1 MKKLTEAIALIFSND
16 DWFNKILIGGF
27 YISIVFTVLPI
38 VMINGFIV
46 EFMKAAMQQS
56 SKLPYWRNS
65 KSIFKT
71 GWKVSLA
78 LVLYY
83 AAATFL
89 LTLTGVPVFSVHTAL
104 LFFVLHTT
112 LHPVILL
119 AYAHE
124 QRLSTCFNLSKIGTI
139 VKDHWKGLAPA
150 LSVSAALLFIAITL
164 GWMWIVVGW
173 PLLVFLALI
182 VQNTMVA
189 LSVQPHFLNHS

>member
-1 MKKLTEAIALIFSND
+1 MKKLTAAITLIFSND

-27 YISIVFTVLPI
+27 YISIVVTVVPI

-46 EFMKAAMQQS
+46 EFMNGVMQN
-56 SKLPYWRNS
+56 SKELPYWRNS

-71 GWKVSLA
+71 GWKVSVA

-83 AAATFL
+83 ATATFL

-112 LHPVILL
+112 LHPVVLL
-119 AYAHE
+119 VYA
-124 QRLSTCFNLSKIGTI
+124 RKRRFSTCFNISIIGNI
-139 VKDHWKGLAPA
+139 VKDHWK
-150 LSVSAALLFIAITL
+150 ALLPVLFISALLLFVTITL

-173 PLLVFLALI
+173 PMLVFLALI

-189 LSVQPHFLNHS
+189 LSVRGHFFNHS

>member
-1 MKKLTEAIALIFSND
+1 MKKLTEAFALIFSND

-27 YISIVFTVLPI
+27 YISIVVTVFPI
-38 VMINGFIV
+38 IMINGFIV
-46 EFMKAAMQQS
+46 EFMKGVMQNS
-56 SKLPYWRNS
+56 RELPYWRNS
-65 KSIFKT
+65 RLIFKT

-78 LVLYY
+78 LIIYY
-83 AAATFL
+83 AAATLL
-89 LTLTGVPVFSVHTAL
+89 LTLTGTHVLSIQTTL
-104 LFFVLHTT
+104 LYFVLHTT

-124 QRLSTCFNLSKIGTI
+124 QRFSTCFNISIIRNILN
-139 VKDHWKGLAPA
+139 DHWKELLPV
-150 LSVSAALLFIAITL
+150 LFISAALLFIAITL

-189 LSVQPHFLNHS
+189 LAVRNHFFNHS

>member
-1 MKKLTEAIALIFSND
+1 MKKLTAAIALIFSND

-27 YISIVFTVLPI
+27 YISIVVTVVPI

-46 EFMKAAMQQS
+46 EFMKSVMRN
-56 SKLPYWRNS
+56 SKELPYWRNS

-78 LVLYY
+78 LIFYY
-83 AAATFL
+83 AAATLL
-89 LTLTGVPVFSVHTAL
+89 LTLTGISVISVQTAV
-104 LFFVLHTT
+104 LFFILHTT

-119 AYAHE
+119 AYARE
-124 QRLSTCFNLSKIGTI
+124 QRFSICFNLSVIGTI
-139 VKDHWKGLAPA
+139 VKEHWKDLVPA
-150 LSVSAALLFIAITL
+150 LAISAALLFVAITL

-182 VQNTMVA
+182 VQNTMVV

>member
-1 MKKLTEAIALIFSND
+1 MKKLTAAIALIFSND

-27 YISIVFTVLPI
+27 YISIVFTVVPI

-46 EFMKAAMQQS
+46 EFMKGVLQN
-56 SKLPYWRNS
+56 SKELPYWRNS
-65 KSIFKT
+65 RSIFKT
-71 GWKVSLA
+71 GGKVSLA

-119 AYAHE
+119 AYARE
-124 QRLSTCFNLSKIGTI
+124 QRLSTCFNFSKIGAI
-139 VKDHWKGLAPA
+139 VKEHWRGLVPV
-150 LSVSAALLFIAITL
+150 LSVSAALLFVAITL

-173 PLLVFLALI
+173 PMLVFLALI
-182 VQNTMVA
+182 VQNTMVT
-189 LSVQPHFLNHS
+189 LSVQPHFLSHS